1 MPAAIKQ
8 FIRKQLEYLTYEAGY
23 DFVALALYD
32 PITVEIRWRIAYG
45 ALSERYKGISIR
57 VGKGIAGVV
66 LQTGREMVIESF
78 PEGIPG
84 EELEYPILII
94 EKLKSAVAVP
104 VCTDQHLFGVL
115 IIGQRKQR
123 HYTEVDIAKLKEV
136 ANTITK
142 VYSTLHVSN
151 MKEIEKPVSEYS
163 PFVSYLVQEKEKYK
177 NRLQFVLLDQRF
189 TQISNKVQE
198 KLIGIFQDVLVKL
211 LATSDA
217 ELLISI
223 ERKNEQQMVIEIES
237 DRKATLPHERFADLI
252 DQVGSMKGYVE
263 MFNEPNCFKIVLNFP
278 IGLLY
283 ENHPWVF

>member
-8 FIRKQLEYLTYEAGY
+8 FIRKQLEYLAYEAGN

-32 PITVEIRWRIAYG
+32 PITVEIRWRVAYG

-66 LQTGREMVIESF
+66 LQTGREMIIESF

-104 VCTDQHLFGVL
+104 VCTAEHLFGVL
-115 IIGQRKQR
+115 IIGQRTPR
-123 HYTEVDIAKLKEV
+123 HYTKEEIEKLQKV
-136 ANTITK
+136 ANAITK
-142 VYSTLHVSN
+142 VYSTIQVSN

-163 PFVSYLVQEKEKYK
+163 PFVSFLVQEKAKY
-177 NRLQFVLLDQRF
+177 NERLQFVLLDQRF
-189 TQISNKVQE
+189 MQIANTAQE
-198 KLIGIFQDVLVKL
+198 KLIRIFRDLLAKL
-211 LATSDA
+211 LSSGA

-223 ERKNEQQMVIEIES
+223 ERRNEQQMVIEVES
-237 DRKATLPHERFADLI
+237 DHHVESAPERFAHLM
-252 DQVGSMKGYVE
+252 DQVGNMKGYVE
-263 MFNEPNCFKIVLNFP
+263 MFNEPGCFKIVLNFP

-283 ENHPWVF
+283 DNHPWVF